1 MSNKGWIKLDRQIM
15 DSWIWNKEPFTYG
28 QAWIDLLLLANHTTK
43 KQFYDGKLMTFK
55 KGTVCMSMKELGNR
69 WKWDRRKVKNF
80 LKLLESDEMLSLKCT
95 THGTTITLVNYGKF
109 QSQGTTDS
117 TTDAQQDVQPHD
129 NDMYNDMTT
138 TCTTTPH
145 KQELKNI
152 KNEKE
157 LKELKELN
165 NRVASYSDNP
175 DLDLTI
181 YDFINYRKEMKKP
194 MSDIAIHK
202 LLNRLDSLADDDET
216 KIEILNQSMANSWIG
231 IFPLG
236 EKKQNKKEIDWE
248 KV

>member
-15 DSWIWNKEPFTYG
+15 DSWIWTEGEEPFDWRS
-28 QAWIDLLLLANHTTK
+28 AWIDLLLLANHKTRK
-43 KQFYDGKLMTFK
+43 HLHAGKLMTFK
-55 KGTVCMSMKELGNR
+55 KGTVCLSQYELARR
-69 WKWDRRKVKNF
+69 WKWDRKKVKKF
-80 LKLLESDEMLSLKCT
+80 LTLLENDEMVTTERT
-95 THGTTITLVNYGKF
+95 THGTIITLVNYGKF
-109 QSQGTTDS
+109 QNQGTTDG
-117 TTDAQQDVQPHD
+117 
-129 NDMYNDMTT
+129 TT
-138 TCTTTPH
+138 TTPTEGLPMDYHGTTTTPTTPH

-181 YDFINYRKEMKKP
+181 YDFINYRKEMKRP

-202 LLNRLDSLADDDET
+202 LLNQLDSLADDDET
-216 KIEILNQSMANSWIG
+216 KIEILNQSMANGWIG